1 MTSVTVR
8 RVVAVACVLLLVPAV
23 AASVGALDTA
33 QSQVDDEGEYGIE
46 LEIVSESEGT
56 VMVAMSA
63 HGDDVAGYQA
73 NISYD
78 PSVVQFVDAT
88 GEDMSDPTMN
98 HDNDAGWVFV
108 TQSSPS
114 GQSNP
119 TLVLFEFEV
128 IGDVGDENQFRFNSD
143 HDIRT
148 TSIND
153 AGGDDGTPSDYSA
166 EDGTLEVT
174 NTSLSVTEG
183 TFESNGG
190 SEGAN
195 GDDSNGA
202 GDEGTGG
209 TDPGD
214 DDDNGSGM
222 STMVIALLAF
232 VGAVVVIG
240 AIAGSY
246 YYGTRQAGGGETE

>member
-33 QSQVDDEGEYGIE
+33 QSQVEDEGEYGIE

-88 GEDMSDPTMN
+88 GEDFASPTMN
-98 HDNDAGWVFV
+98 HDNDAGWVFL
-108 TQSSPS
+108 TASQPE
-114 GQSNP
+114 GEIDP
-119 TLVLFEFEV
+119 TLALLEFEV
-128 IGDVGDENQFRFNSD
+128 VGDVDDENLFGFNSD

-148 TSIND
+148 TLIND
-153 AGGDDGTPSDYSA
+153 AGQNGNFQEYRMD
-166 EDGTLEVT
+166 DGTLET
-174 NTSLSVTEG
+174 TETSLDVTES

-190 SEGAN
+190 TQGAN

-222 STMVIALLAF
+222 STLVIGLLAF

-246 YYGTRQAGGGETE
+246 LYGTRQAGGGDAE